1 MKAIRVHQPGGPEAM
16 QLEDIPT
23 PTPGEGQALVRLQA
37 IGVNFIDT
45 YKRSGLY
52 AVPTPFTVGE
62 EGAGVVEAVG
72 PGVEGIRP
80 GEVVVYSNVQG
91 SYAEYALVPAD
102 KLVKVPV
109 GLDPKVAV
117 AGMLQGM
124 TAHYLAYSTYPL
136 KAGETCLI
144 HAGAGGVGLLL
155 IQMAKMI
162 GATVIST
169 ASTEEKR
176 ALAKDAGADYALPY
190 EGFDQKAREITG
202 GKGVDVV
209 YDGVG
214 QSTWEGSLNS
224 LRIRGMLALYGQSS
238 GPVAPFNPQILNQKG
253 GLFLTRPS
261 LWHYTQTREELEWR
275 AGDVMRWALEGR
287 LKIRIGAE
295 FPLTQ
300 AAQAHIALQGRKTT
314 GKVLLIP
321 DSVNSSPKGDELTR
335 PKGVL

>member
-16 QLEDIPT
+16 QLEDIPA

-52 AVPTPFTVGE
+52 AIPTPFTVGE

-72 PGVEGIRP
+72 PGVIDVQP
-80 GEVVVYSNVQG
+80 GERVVYSNVQG
-91 SYAEYALVPAD
+91 SYAEYAVVPAD
-102 KLVKVPV
+102 KLVKIPA
-109 GLDPKVAV
+109 GLEPKIAV
-117 AGMLQGM
+117 ASMLQGM
-124 TAHYLAYSTYPL
+124 TAHYLTHSTYPL

-162 GATVIST
+162 GATVITT

-176 ALAKDAGADYALPY
+176 ALAKQAGADYALPY

-238 GPVAPFNPQILNQKG
+238 GPVPPFN
-253 GLFLTRPS
+253 S
-261 LWHYTQTREELEWR
+261 
-275 AGDVMRWALEGR
+275 
-287 LKIRIGAE
+287 
-295 FPLTQ
+295 
-300 AAQAHIALQGRKTT
+300 
-314 GKVLLIP
+314 
-321 DSVNSSPKGDELTR
+321 
-335 PKGVL
+335 

>member
-1 MKAIRVHQPGGPEAM
+1 MKAIRVHQTGGPEALH
-16 QLEDIPT
+16 LEDIPI
-23 PTPGEGQALVRLQA
+23 PTPGEGQARVRLQA

-72 PGVEGIRP
+72 PGVEDIRP
-80 GEVVVYSNVQG
+80 GDIVVYSNVQG
-91 SYAEYALVPAD
+91 SYAEYAVVPAD

-124 TAHYLAYSTYPL
+124 TAHYLVHSTYPL

-155 IQMAKMI
+155 IQMARMI
-162 GATVIST
+162 GATVITT

-176 ALAKDAGADYALPY
+176 ALAREAGADYALPY

-261 LWHYTQTREELEWR
+261 LWHYTQTREELLWR
-275 AGDVMRWALEGR
+275 AGDVMRWTLEGK

-295 FPLTQ
+295 FPLAQ
-300 AAQAHIALQGRKTT
+300 AAQAHIALQARKTT
-314 GKVLLIP
+314 GKILLIP
-321 DSVNSSPKGDELTR
+321 
-335 PKGVL
+335 

>member
-1 MKAIRVHQPGGPEAM
+1 MKAVRVHQPGGPEAM

-23 PTPGEGQALVRLQA
+23 PTPAEGQALVRLQA

-91 SYAEYALVPAD
+91 SYAEYAVVPAD
-102 KLVKVPV
+102 KLVKVPM
-109 GLDPKVAV
+109 GLNPKIAV

-124 TAHYLAYSTYPL
+124 TAHYLAHSTYPL

-162 GATVIST
+162 GATVITT

-176 ALAKDAGADYALPY
+176 ALAKEAGADYTLPY

-238 GPVAPFNPQILNQKG
+238 GPVAPFNPQVLNQKG

-261 LWHYTQTREELEWR
+261 LWHYTQTREELLWR

-295 FPLTQ
+295 FPLAQ
-300 AAQAHIALQGRKTT
+300 AAQAHIALQGRETT
-314 GKVLLIP
+314 GKVLLVP
-321 DSVNSSPKGDELTR
+321 
-335 PKGVL
+335 

>member
-1 MKAIRVHQPGGPEAM
+1 MKAIRVHQTGGPEVM
-16 QLEDIPT
+16 RLEDLPI

-52 AVPTPFTVGE
+52 GVPTPFTVGE

-72 PGVEGIRP
+72 PGVQGLTP

-91 SYAEYALVPAD
+91 SYAEYAVVPAD
-102 KLVKVPV
+102 KLVRVPA
-109 GLDPKVAV
+109 GLSPKIAV

-124 TAHYLAYSTYPL
+124 TAHYLTHSTYPL
-136 KAGETCLI
+136 KAGETCLV

-162 GATVIST
+162 GATVIAT
-169 ASTEEKR
+169 ASSEEKR
-176 ALAKDAGADYALPY
+176 ALAREAGADHTLPY

-202 GKGVDVV
+202 GRGVDVV

-214 QSTWEGSLNS
+214 QATWEGSLNS

-238 GPVAPFNPQILNQKG
+238 GPVPPFNPQVLNQKG

-261 LWHYTQTREELEWR
+261 LWHYTQTREELLWR

-287 LKIRIGAE
+287 LKVRIGAE
-295 FPLTQ
+295 YPL
-300 AAQAHIALQGRKTT
+300 AQAVQAHMALQGRETT

-321 DSVNSSPKGDELTR
+321 
-335 PKGVL
+335 

>member
-16 QLEDIPT
+16 LLEDIPT
-23 PTPGEGQALVRLQA
+23 PTPGEGQALVRLLA

-52 AVPTPFTVGE
+52 AVPTPFIVGE

-72 PGVEGIRP
+72 PGVEDIRP

-91 SYAEYALVPAD
+91 SYAEYAVVPAD
-102 KLVKVPV
+102 KLVKVPM
-109 GLDPKVAV
+109 GLNPKIAV

-124 TAHYLAYSTYPL
+124 TAHYLAHSTYPL

-162 GATVIST
+162 GATVITT

-176 ALAKDAGADYALPY
+176 SLAKEAGADHAMPY

-238 GPVAPFNPQILNQKG
+238 GPVAPFNPQLLNQKG

-261 LWHYTQTREELEWR
+261 LWHYTQTREELLWR

-295 FPLTQ
+295 FPIAQ
-300 AAQAHIALQGRKTT
+300 AAQAHIALQGRETT
-314 GKVLLIP
+314 GKVLLVP
-321 DSVNSSPKGDELTR
+321 
-335 PKGVL
+335 

>member
-1 MKAIRVHQPGGPEAM
+1 MKAIRVHQPGGLEAL
-16 QLEDIPT
+16 QLEEIPI

-52 AVPTPFTVGE
+52 SVPTPFTVGE

-72 PGVEGIRP
+72 PGVVGLKP
-80 GEVVVYSNVQG
+80 GEAVVYSNVQG
-91 SYAEYALVPAD
+91 SYAEYAVVPAD
-102 KLVKVPV
+102 KLVRIPA
-109 GLDPKVAV
+109 GLDPKIAA

-124 TAHYLAYSTYPL
+124 TAHYLVHSTYPL
-136 KAGETCLI
+136 KAGEVCLV

-162 GATVIST
+162 GATVITT
-169 ASTEEKR
+169 ASTEAKR
-176 ALAKDAGADYALPY
+176 ALAREAGADHALPY
-190 EGFDQKAREITG
+190 EGFDQRVREITG

-224 LRIRGMLALYGQSS
+224 LRIRGMLVLYGQSS
-238 GPVAPFNPQILNQKG
+238 GPVPPFNPQILNQKG
-253 GLFLTRPS
+253 GLYLTRPS
-261 LWHYTQTREELEWR
+261 LWHYTQTRQELEWR
-275 AGDVMRWALEGR
+275 AGQVMRWTLEGR

-295 FPLTQ
+295 FPLVQ
-300 AAQAHIALQGRKTT
+300 AAQAHRALQDRETT
-314 GKVLLIP
+314 GKVLLVP
-321 DSVNSSPKGDELTR
+321 
-335 PKGVL
+335 

>member
-16 QLEDIPT
+16 VLEDIPI
-23 PTPGEGQALVRLQA
+23 PTPGEGEALVRLQA

-52 AVPTPFTVGE
+52 SVPTPFTVGE
-62 EGAGVVEAVG
+62 EGAGTVEAVG
-72 PGVEGIRP
+72 PGVSSIQP
-80 GEVVVYSNVQG
+80 GDMVVYSNVQG
-91 SYAEYALVPAD
+91 GYAEYAVVPAD
-102 KLVKVPV
+102 KLVHIPA

-124 TAHYLAYSTYPL
+124 TAHYLAHSTYPL

-162 GATVIST
+162 GATVIAT
-169 ASTEEKR
+169 ASSEEKR
-176 ALAKDAGADYALPY
+176 ALAREAGTDHTLPY
-190 EGFDQKAREITG
+190 EGFDQKVREITG

-214 QSTWEGSLNS
+214 QTTWEGSLNS

-238 GPVAPFNPQILNQKG
+238 GPVPPFNPQILNQKG
-253 GLFLTRPS
+253 GLYLTRPS
-261 LWHYTQTREELEWR
+261 LWHYTQTRQELLWR
-275 AGDVMRWALEGR
+275 AGDVMRWAQEGKLR
-287 LKIRIGAE
+287 VRIGAE
-295 FPLTQ
+295 FPLAQ
-300 AAQAHIALQGRKTT
+300 AAQAHIALQGRETT
-314 GKVLLIP
+314 GKVLLLP
-321 DSVNSSPKGDELTR
+321 
-335 PKGVL
+335 

>member
-1 MKAIRVHQPGGPEAM
+1 MKAVRVHQPGGPEAM

-91 SYAEYALVPAD
+91 SYAEYAVVSAD
-102 KLVKVPV
+102 KLVKVPT
-109 GLDPKVAV
+109 GLNPKIAV

-124 TAHYLAYSTYPL
+124 TAHYLAHSTYPL

-162 GATVIST
+162 GATVITT

-176 ALAKDAGADYALPY
+176 ALAKEAGADYALPY

-238 GPVAPFNPQILNQKG
+238 GPVAPFNPQVLNQKG

-261 LWHYTQTREELEWR
+261 LWHYTQTREELLWR

-295 FPLTQ
+295 FPLAQ
-300 AAQAHIALQGRKTT
+300 AAQAHIALQGRETT
-314 GKVLLIP
+314 GKVLLVP
-321 DSVNSSPKGDELTR
+321 
-335 PKGVL
+335 

>member
-1 MKAIRVHQPGGPEAM
+1 MKAIRVHQPGGLEAL
-16 QLEDIPT
+16 QLEEIPV

-52 AVPTPFTVGE
+52 SVPTPFTVGE

-72 PGVEGIRP
+72 PGVAGVKP
-80 GEVVVYSNVQG
+80 GDRVVYSNVQG
-91 SYAEYALVPAD
+91 SYAEYAVVPAD
-102 KLVKVPV
+102 KLVQIPD
-109 GLDPKVAV
+109 GLEAKIAV

-124 TAHYLAYSTYPL
+124 TAHYLVYSTYPL
-136 KAGETCLI
+136 KAGETCLV

-155 IQMAKMI
+155 IQMAKQI
-162 GATVIST
+162 GATVIAT
-169 ASTEEKR
+169 ASSEGKR
-176 ALAKDAGADYALPY
+176 ALAKEAGADYTLPY

-224 LRIRGMLALYGQSS
+224 LRIRGMLVLYGQSS
-238 GPVAPFNPQILNQKG
+238 GPVPPFNPQVLNQKG
-253 GLFLTRPS
+253 GLYLTRPS

-295 FPLTQ
+295 FPLAQ
-300 AAQAHIALQGRKTT
+300 AAQAHRALQSRETT

-321 DSVNSSPKGDELTR
+321 
-335 PKGVL
+335 

>member
-1 MKAIRVHQPGGPEAM
+1 MKAIRVHQTGGPETLH
-16 QLEDIPT
+16 LEDIPI
-23 PTPGEGQALVRLQA
+23 PTPGEGQARVRLQA

-72 PGVEGIRP
+72 PGVEDIRP
-80 GEVVVYSNVQG
+80 GDIVVYSNVQG
-91 SYAEYALVPAD
+91 SYAEYAVVPAD

-124 TAHYLAYSTYPL
+124 TAHYLVHSTYPL

-155 IQMAKMI
+155 IQMARMI
-162 GATVIST
+162 GATVITT

-176 ALAKDAGADYALPY
+176 ALAREAGADYALPY
-190 EGFDQKAREITG
+190 ECFDQKAREITG

-261 LWHYTQTREELEWR
+261 LWHYTQTREELLWR
-275 AGDVMRWALEGR
+275 AGDVMRWTLEGK

-295 FPLTQ
+295 FPLAQ
-300 AAQAHIALQGRKTT
+300 AAQAHIALHARKTT
-314 GKVLLIP
+314 GKILLIP
-321 DSVNSSPKGDELTR
+321 
-335 PKGVL
+335 

>member
-16 QLEDIPT
+16 QLEDIPA
-23 PTPGEGQALVRLQA
+23 PTPSEGQALVRLQA

-72 PGVEGIRP
+72 PGVIDVRP
-80 GEVVVYSNVQG
+80 GERVVYSNVQG
-91 SYAEYALVPAD
+91 SYAEYAVVPAD
-102 KLVKVPV
+102 KLVKIPP
-109 GLDPKVAV
+109 GLEPKIAV

-124 TAHYLAYSTYPL
+124 TAHYLTHSTYPL

-162 GATVIST
+162 GATVITT

-176 ALAKDAGADYALPY
+176 ALAKQAGADYALPY

-261 LWHYTQTREELEWR
+261 LWHYTQTRQELLWR
-275 AGDVMRWALEGR
+275 AGDVMRWALEGN
-287 LKIRIGAE
+287 LKVRIGAE
-295 FPLTQ
+295 FPLAQ
-300 AAQAHIALQGRKTT
+300 AAQAHMALQGRETT
-314 GKVLLIP
+314 GKVLLVP
-321 DSVNSSPKGDELTR
+321 
-335 PKGVL
+335 

>member
-1 MKAIRVHQPGGPEAM
+1 MKAIRVHQTGGPEAM
-16 QLEDIPT
+16 LLEDIPT

-37 IGVNFIDT
+37 SGVNFIDT

-52 AVPTPFTVGE
+52 NLPTPFTVGE
-62 EGAGVVEAVG
+62 EGAGTVEAVG
-72 PGVEGIRP
+72 PGVGSVKP
-80 GEVVVYSNVQG
+80 GDAVVYSNVQG
-91 SYAEYALVPAD
+91 GYAEYAVVPAE
-102 KLVKVPV
+102 KLVLIPA
-109 GLDPKVAV
+109 GLDPKIAV

-124 TAHYLAYSTYPL
+124 TAHYLAHSTYPL
-136 KAGETCLI
+136 KAGETCII

-162 GATVIST
+162 GATVITT
-169 ASTEEKR
+169 ASSEEKR
-176 ALAKDAGADYALPY
+176 ALAREAGADHALPY
-190 EGFDQKAREITG
+190 EGFDQKARDITS

-224 LRIRGMLALYGQSS
+224 LRVRGMLALYGQSS
-238 GPVAPFNPQILNQKG
+238 GPVPPFNPQILNQKG

-261 LWHYTQTREELEWR
+261 LWHYTQTRQELEWR
-275 AGDVMRWALEGR
+275 AGDVMRWALESK

-295 FPLTQ
+295 IPLAQ
-300 AAQAHIALQGRKTT
+300 AAQAHRALQGRETT

-321 DSVNSSPKGDELTR
+321 
-335 PKGVL
+335 

>member
-1 MKAIRVHQPGGPEAM
+1 M

-91 SYAEYALVPAD
+91 SYAEYAVVPAD
-102 KLVKVPV
+102 KLVKVPM
-109 GLDPKVAV
+109 GLNPKIAV

-124 TAHYLAYSTYPL
+124 TAHYLAHSTYPL

-162 GATVIST
+162 GATVITT

-176 ALAKDAGADYALPY
+176 ALAKEAGADYTLPY

-238 GPVAPFNPQILNQKG
+238 GPVAPFNPQVLNQKG

-261 LWHYTQTREELEWR
+261 LWHYTQTREELLWR

-287 LKIRIGAE
+287 LKIRISAE
-295 FPLTQ
+295 FPLAQ
-300 AAQAHIALQGRKTT
+300 AAQAHIALQRRETT
-314 GKVLLIP
+314 GKVLLFP
-321 DSVNSSPKGDELTR
+321 G
-335 PKGVL
+335 

>member
-1 MKAIRVHQPGGPEAM
+1 MKAIRVHQPGGLEAL

-52 AVPTPFTVGE
+52 SVPTPFTVGE
-62 EGAGVVEAVG
+62 EGAGVVEAIG
-72 PGVEGIRP
+72 PGVVGVKP
-80 GEVVVYSNVQG
+80 GDRVVYSNVQG
-91 SYAEYALVPAD
+91 SYAEYAVVPAD
-102 KLVKVPV
+102 KLVQIPA
-109 GLDPKVAV
+109 GLEPKIAV

-136 KAGETCLI
+136 KAGETCI
-144 HAGAGGVGLLL
+144 VHAGAGGVGLLL
-155 IQMAKMI
+155 IQIAKMI
-162 GATVIST
+162 GATVIAT

-176 ALAKDAGADYALPY
+176 ALAKEAGADYALSY

-214 QSTWEGSLNS
+214 QATWEGSLNS
-224 LRIRGMLALYGQSS
+224 LRIRGMMALYGQSS
-238 GPVAPFNPQILNQKG
+238 GPVAPFNPQVLNQKG
-253 GLFLTRPS
+253 GLYLTRPS
-261 LWHYTQTREELEWR
+261 LWHYTQTRQELEWR
-275 AGDVMRWALEGR
+275 AGDVMRWALEGK
-287 LKIRIGAE
+287 LKVRIGAE
-295 FPLTQ
+295 FPLAQ
-300 AAQAHIALQGRKTT
+300 AAQAHKALQGRETT

-321 DSVNSSPKGDELTR
+321 
-335 PKGVL
+335 

>member
-1 MKAIRVHQPGGPEAM
+1 MKAIRVHQTGGPEVM
-16 QLEDIPT
+16 RLEDLPI

-52 AVPTPFTVGE
+52 SVPTPFTVGE

-72 PGVEGIRP
+72 PGVQGLTP

-91 SYAEYALVPAD
+91 SYAEYAVVPAD
-102 KLVKVPV
+102 KLVRVPA
-109 GLDPKVAV
+109 GLSPKIAV

-124 TAHYLAYSTYPL
+124 TAHYLTHSTYPL
-136 KAGETCLI
+136 KAGETCLV

-162 GATVIST
+162 GATVIAT
-169 ASTEEKR
+169 ASSEEKR
-176 ALAKDAGADYALPY
+176 ALAREAGADHTLPY

-202 GKGVDVV
+202 GRGVDVV

-214 QSTWEGSLNS
+214 QATWEGSLNS

-238 GPVAPFNPQILNQKG
+238 GPVPPFNPQVLNQKG

-261 LWHYTQTREELEWR
+261 LWHYTQTREELLWR

-295 FPLTQ
+295 YPL
-300 AAQAHIALQGRKTT
+300 AQAVQAHMALQGRETT

-321 DSVNSSPKGDELTR
+321 
-335 PKGVL
+335 

>member
-1 MKAIRVHQPGGPEAM
+1 MKAIRVHQPGGLEAL
-16 QLEDIPT
+16 QLEDIPI

-52 AVPTPFTVGE
+52 SVPTPFTVGE

-72 PGVEGIRP
+72 PGVVGLKP
-80 GEVVVYSNVQG
+80 GDPVVYSNEQG
-91 SYAEYALVPAD
+91 SYAEYAVVPAD
-102 KLVKVPV
+102 KLVRIPA
-109 GLDPKVAV
+109 GLDPKIAV

-124 TAHYLAYSTYPL
+124 TAHYLVHSTYPL
-136 KAGETCLI
+136 RAGEACLV

-162 GATVIST
+162 GATVITT
-169 ASTEEKR
+169 ASTEAKR
-176 ALAKDAGADYALPY
+176 ALAREAGADFALPY

-224 LRIRGMLALYGQSS
+224 LRIRGMLVLYGQSS
-238 GPVAPFNPQILNQKG
+238 GPVPPFNPQILNQKG
-253 GLFLTRPS
+253 GLYLTRPS
-261 LWHYTQTREELEWR
+261 LWHYTQTRQELEWR

-295 FPLTQ
+295 FSLAQ
-300 AAQAHIALQGRKTT
+300 AAQAHRALQGRETT
-314 GKVLLIP
+314 GKVLLVP
-321 DSVNSSPKGDELTR
+321 
-335 PKGVL
+335 

>member
-1 MKAIRVHQPGGPEAM
+1 MKAIRVHQPGGLEAL
-16 QLEDIPT
+16 QLEELPI

-37 IGVNFIDT
+37 IGVNFIDI
-45 YKRSGLY
+45 YKRAGLY
-52 AVPTPFTVGE
+52 SVPTPFTVGE

-72 PGVEGIRP
+72 PGVAGVKP
-80 GEVVVYSNVQG
+80 GDQVVYSNVQG

-102 KLVKVPV
+102 KLVLIPT
-109 GLDPKVAV
+109 GLDPKIAV

-124 TAHYLAYSTYPL
+124 TAHYLVYSTYPL
-136 KAGETCLI
+136 KAGETCLV

-162 GATVIST
+162 GATVIAT
-169 ASTEEKR
+169 ASSEEKR
-176 ALAKDAGADYALPY
+176 ALAKEAGADYALPY
-190 EGFDQKAREITG
+190 EGFDQKAREITN

-238 GPVAPFNPQILNQKG
+238 GPVPPFNPQILNQKG
-253 GLFLTRPS
+253 GLYLTRPS
-261 LWHYTQTREELEWR
+261 LWHYTQTRQELEWR
-275 AGDVMRWALEGR
+275 AGDVMRWALEGQ

-295 FPLTQ
+295 FPLAQ
-300 AAQAHIALQGRKTT
+300 AAQAHRALQGRETT

-321 DSVNSSPKGDELTR
+321 
-335 PKGVL
+335 

>member
-1 MKAIRVHQPGGPEAM
+1 MKAVRVHQPGGPEAM

-91 SYAEYALVPAD
+91 SYAEYAVVPAD
-102 KLVKVPV
+102 KLVKVPM
-109 GLDPKVAV
+109 GLNPKIAV

-124 TAHYLAYSTYPL
+124 TAHYLAHSTYPL

-162 GATVIST
+162 GATVITT

-176 ALAKDAGADYALPY
+176 ALAKEAGADYTLPY

-238 GPVAPFNPQILNQKG
+238 GPVAPFNPQVLNQKG

-261 LWHYTQTREELEWR
+261 LWHYTQTREELLWR

-287 LKIRIGAE
+287 LKIRISAE
-295 FPLTQ
+295 FPLAQ
-300 AAQAHIALQGRKTT
+300 AAQAHIALQRRETT
-314 GKVLLIP
+314 GKVLLFP
-321 DSVNSSPKGDELTR
+321 G
-335 PKGVL
+335 

>member
-16 QLEDIPT
+16 LLEDIPT

-72 PGVEGIRP
+72 SGVEGIRP
-80 GEVVVYSNVQG
+80 GEAVVYSNVQG
-91 SYAEYALVPAD
+91 SYAEYAVVPAD
-102 KLVKVPV
+102 KLVKVPM
-109 GLDPKVAV
+109 GLNPKIAV

-124 TAHYLAYSTYPL
+124 TAHYLAHSTYPL

-162 GATVIST
+162 GATVITT

-176 ALAKDAGADYALPY
+176 ALAKEAGADYALPY

-238 GPVAPFNPQILNQKG
+238 GPVAPFNPQVLNQKG

-261 LWHYTQTREELEWR
+261 LWHYTQTREELLWR
-275 AGDVMRWALEGR
+275 AGDVMRWALEGK
-287 LKIRIGAE
+287 LNIRIGAE
-295 FPLTQ
+295 FPLAQ
-300 AAQAHIALQGRKTT
+300 AAQAHIALQGRETT
-314 GKVLLIP
+314 GKVLLVP
-321 DSVNSSPKGDELTR
+321 
-335 PKGVL
+335 

>member
-1 MKAIRVHQPGGPEAM
+1 MKAIRVHQPGGLEAL
-16 QLEDIPT
+16 QLEEIPI

-52 AVPTPFTVGE
+52 SVPTPFTVGE

-72 PGVEGIRP
+72 PGVVGLKP
-80 GEVVVYSNVQG
+80 GEAVVYSNVQG
-91 SYAEYALVPAD
+91 SYAEYAVVPAD
-102 KLVKVPV
+102 KLVRIPA
-109 GLDPKVAV
+109 GLDPKIAA

-124 TAHYLAYSTYPL
+124 TAHYLVHSTYPL
-136 KAGETCLI
+136 KTSEACLV

-162 GATVIST
+162 GATVITT
-169 ASTEEKR
+169 ASTEAKR
-176 ALAKDAGADYALPY
+176 ALAREAGADHALPY
-190 EGFDQKAREITG
+190 EGFDQRVREITG

-224 LRIRGMLALYGQSS
+224 LRIRGMLVLYGQSS
-238 GPVAPFNPQILNQKG
+238 GPVPPFNPQILNQKG
-253 GLFLTRPS
+253 GLYLTRPS
-261 LWHYTQTREELEWR
+261 LWHYTQTRQELEWR
-275 AGDVMRWALEGR
+275 AGQVMRWTLEGR

-295 FPLTQ
+295 FPLVQ
-300 AAQAHIALQGRKTT
+300 AAQAHRALQDRETT
-314 GKVLLIP
+314 GKVLLVP
-321 DSVNSSPKGDELTR
+321 
-335 PKGVL
+335 

>member
-1 MKAIRVHQPGGPEAM
+1 MKAIRVHQPGGPETM

-72 PGVEGIRP
+72 PGVEGIAL

-124 TAHYLAYSTYPL
+124 TAHYLVHSTYPL

-155 IQMAKMI
+155 IQMARMI
-162 GATVIST
+162 GATVITT

-176 ALAKDAGADYALPY
+176 ALAKEAGANYALPY
-190 EGFDQKAREITG
+190 EGFDQKVREITG

-321 DSVNSSPKGDELTR
+321 
-335 PKGVL
+335 

>member
-1 MKAIRVHQPGGPEAM
+1 MKAIRVHQTGGPEAM
-16 QLEDIPT
+16 LLEDIPT
-23 PTPGEGQALVRLQA
+23 PVPSEGQALVRLQA
-37 IGVNFIDT
+37 SGVNFIDT

-52 AVPTPFTVGE
+52 SVPTPFTVGE
-62 EGAGVVEAVG
+62 EGAGTVEAVG
-72 PGVEGIRP
+72 PGVSSIQP
-80 GEVVVYSNVQG
+80 GDVVVYSNVQG
-91 SYAEYALVPAD
+91 GYAEYAVVPAD
-102 KLVKVPV
+102 KLVHIPA

-124 TAHYLAYSTYPL
+124 TAHYLAHSTYPL
-136 KAGETCLI
+136 KAGETCII

-162 GATVIST
+162 GATVITT
-169 ASTEEKR
+169 ASSQEKL
-176 ALAKDAGADYALPY
+176 ALAKEVGADYALPY
-190 EGFDQKAREITG
+190 EGFDQKAREITN

-238 GPVAPFNPQILNQKG
+238 GPVPPFNPQILNQKG

-261 LWHYTQTREELEWR
+261 LWHYTQTRQELEWR
-275 AGDVMRWALEGR
+275 AGDIMRWALGGK

-295 FPLTQ
+295 FPLAQ
-300 AAQAHIALQGRKTT
+300 AAQAHIALQGRETT

-321 DSVNSSPKGDELTR
+321 G
-335 PKGVL
+335 

>member
-1 MKAIRVHQPGGPEAM
+1 MKVIRVHQTGGPEAM
-16 QLEDIPT
+16 LLEDIPT

-37 IGVNFIDT
+37 SGVNFIDT

-52 AVPTPFTVGE
+52 NLPTPFTVGE
-62 EGAGVVEAVG
+62 EGAGTVEAVG
-72 PGVEGIRP
+72 PGVGSVKP
-80 GEVVVYSNVQG
+80 GDAVVYSNVQG
-91 SYAEYALVPAD
+91 GYAEYAVVPAE
-102 KLVKVPV
+102 KLVLIPA
-109 GLDPKVAV
+109 GLDPKIAV

-124 TAHYLAYSTYPL
+124 TAHYLAHSTYPL
-136 KAGETCLI
+136 KAGETCII

-162 GATVIST
+162 GATVITT
-169 ASTEEKR
+169 ASSEEKR
-176 ALAKDAGADYALPY
+176 ALAREAGADHALPY
-190 EGFDQKAREITG
+190 EGFDQKARDITN

-238 GPVAPFNPQILNQKG
+238 GPVPPFNPQILNQKG

-261 LWHYTQTREELEWR
+261 LWHYTQTRQELEWR
-275 AGDVMRWALEGR
+275 AGDVMRWALEGK

-295 FPLTQ
+295 FPLAQ
-300 AAQAHIALQGRKTT
+300 AAQAHRALQGRETT

-321 DSVNSSPKGDELTR
+321 
-335 PKGVL
+335 

>member
-1 MKAIRVHQPGGPEAM
+1 MKAVRVHQPGGPEAM

-23 PTPGEGQALVRLQA
+23 PTPGEGQALVRLLA

-91 SYAEYALVPAD
+91 SYAEYAVVPAD
-102 KLVKVPV
+102 KLVKVPT
-109 GLDPKVAV
+109 GLNPKIAV

-124 TAHYLAYSTYPL
+124 TAHYLTHSTYPL

-162 GATVIST
+162 GATVITT

-176 ALAKDAGADYALPY
+176 ALAKEAGADYALPY

-214 QSTWEGSLNS
+214 QSTWDGSLNS

-238 GPVAPFNPQILNQKG
+238 GPVPPFNPQILNQKG

-261 LWHYTQTREELEWR
+261 LWHYTQTREELLWR
-275 AGDVMRWALEGR
+275 AGDVMRWALEGK
-287 LKIRIGAE
+287 LNIRIGAE
-295 FPLTQ
+295 FPLAQ
-300 AAQAHIALQGRKTT
+300 AAQAHIALQGRETT

-321 DSVNSSPKGDELTR
+321 
-335 PKGVL
+335 